1 VRYDGGMSRILV
13 IEDDRFLAEVI
24 REELT
29 RNAYTVTLATDGA
42 AGLAAFQKR
51 EPDLVLLDLVLPDR
65 TGFSILA
72 DLRAHSTVPVI
83 ILTSKDGG
91 EEKVTGLDLGAD
103 DYITKPFRT
112 DELLA
117 RIRARL
123 RRPAAT
129 REPYGTRSFG
139 SVLVDLGARTV
150 TVKGEEA
157 NLTPTEFKLLEVLL
171 RRQGK
176 AVKREQLI
184 AALHGGDQAT
194 EQALQTHISRLRK
207 KLDDDGDRIRT
218 VWGVGYRLDAD
229 EAAG

>member
-1 VRYDGGMSRILV
+1 MSRILV
-13 IEDDRFLAEVI
+13 IEDDRFLAEVV
-24 REELT
+24 RDELG
-29 RNAYTVTLATDGA
+29 RNGYSVTVASDGA
-42 AGLAAFQKR
+42 AGLAAFQKK

-72 DLRAHSTVPVI
+72 ELRSTSSVPVI

-112 DELLA
+112 DELHA

-123 RRPAAT
+123 RRPAAS
-129 REPYGTRSFG
+129 REPYGTRTFG
-139 SVLVDLGARTV
+139 HVTVDLGARTV
-150 TVKGEEA
+150 HVGSVVA
-157 NLTPTEFKLLEVLL
+157 PLTPTEFKLLEVLL
-171 RRQGK
+171 RRHGR

-184 AALHGGDQAT
+184 AALHGGDNAT

-207 KLDDDGDRIRT
+207 KLGGDGDRIRT
-218 VWGVGYRLDAD
+218 VWGIGYRLDMD
-229 EAAG
+229 EVGAPG

>member
-1 VRYDGGMSRILV
+1 MSRILV

-29 RNAYTVTLATDGA
+29 RHGFAVTVANDGA
-42 AGLAAFQKR
+42 SGIQAFQKK
-51 EPDLVLLDLVLPDR
+51 EPDLVLLDLILPDR

-72 DLRAHSTVPVI
+72 DLRGHSSVPVI

-103 DYITKPFRT
+103 DYVTKPFRT
-112 DELLA
+112 EELLA

-129 REPYGTRSFG
+129 REPYGTRAFG
-139 SVLVDLGARTV
+139 VVTVDLGARTV
-150 TVKGEEA
+150 MVRGSEA

-207 KLDDDGDRIRT
+207 KLENDGDRIRT

-229 EAAG
+229 EQAS

>member
-1 VRYDGGMSRILV
+1 MSRILV

-29 RNAYTVTLATDGA
+29 RHGFTVTVTHDGA
-42 AGLAAFQKR
+42 SGIQAFQKR

-72 DLRAHSTVPVI
+72 DLRGHSSVPVI

-103 DYITKPFRT
+103 DYVTKPFRT
-112 DELLA
+112 DELHA

-129 REPYGTRSFG
+129 REPYGSRSFG
-139 SVLVDLGARTV
+139 AITVDLGARTV
-150 TVKGEEA
+150 MVRGAEA

-176 AVKREQLI
+176 AVRREMLV

-207 KLDDDGDRIRT
+207 KLDVDGERIRT
-218 VWGVGYRLDAD
+218 VWGIGYRLDAD
-229 EAAG
+229 EPAPRG